1 MKLLRQMLCASAACL
16 ALLMGCAVAADVL
29 ATPTQEAKR
38 DGRRTWIERPWEI
51 RYFLH
56 FEDADSWS
64 SGRDRAKRDN
74 AKASTTYF
82 RWKEFFDLSTT
93 LTAKDS
99 EVYGEQKFAVVSV
112 EFDKQGFVTTAN
124 SHPAPLRGRLNQLRY
139 LTLSAGEAPSDRV
152 YPLSIWFTG
161 IGDASTD
168 WAPGFCYTNQQPD
181 AAQVKSSSYLY
192 GSLYEVDESRATF
205 GCREWAYQLY
215 NDERPYIDVTSYV
228 REGKVYP
235 KYTYIRD
242 FIGWARFGDK
252 KPVIGKHEKEWYC
265 LHDCP
270 AGDKPGLIPDIK
282 VWATKNGWTV
292 PKPPTKAPTF
302 VDPPARAG
310 TYPN

>member
-1 MKLLRQMLCASAACL
+1 MKLLRQILCASVACL
-16 ALLMGCAVAADVL
+16 TLLTGCANAAD
-29 ATPTQEAKR
+29 APTAPAQEAKR
-38 DGRRTWIERPWEI
+38 DGRHTWIERPWEV

-56 FEDADSWS
+56 VEEIYGWGIVKKIAVE
-64 SGRDRAKRDN
+64 KN
-74 AKASTTYF
+74 AKFTTKYF
-82 RWKEFFDLSTT
+82 NWEEFFDPTTT
-93 LTAKDS
+93 LLAKPS
-99 EVYGEQKFAVVSV
+99 EFFGEQKFAIVTV

-124 SHPAPLRGRLNQLRY
+124 NHPAPLRARLNQPRY
-139 LTLSAGEAPSDRV
+139 LTLSAGDGPTDRQ
-152 YPLSIWFTG
+152 YDLAHWFTG

-168 WAPGFCYTNQQPD
+168 WAPGFCVVDQRPD

-252 KPVIGKHEKEWYC
+252 KPVIGKHEKDWYC

-282 VWATKNGWTV
+282 GWAAKNGWSI

-302 VDPPARAG
+302 VDPPAKAG
-310 TYPN
+310 RYPQ

>member
-16 ALLMGCAVAADVL
+16 ALLAGCSVASDAPAAPAPEVR
-29 ATPTQEAKR
+29 R
-38 DGRRTWIERPWEI
+38 DGAHTWIERPWEM

-56 FEDADSWS
+56 FEDSESWI
-64 SGRDRAKRDN
+64 GGVERAKTNN
-74 AKASTTYF
+74 AKPNPRYLW
-82 RWKEFFDLSTT
+82 WKEFFRPTHDLTF
-93 LTAKDS
+93 KPS
-99 EVYGEQKFAVVSV
+99 EFFGEQKFTMVAL
-112 EFDKQGFVTTAN
+112 EFDRQGVVTTPN
-124 SHPAPLRGRLNQLRY
+124 SYVAPLQGRLNLLRKLVLSGGEGPTDQLY
-139 LTLSAGEAPSDRV
+139 NLAH
-152 YPLSIWFTG
+152 WFTG

-168 WAPGFCYTNQQPD
+168 WAPGFCEVDQRPD

-192 GSLYEVDESRATF
+192 GSLYEIDESRTTF

-252 KPVIGKHEKEWYC
+252 KPVIGKHEKDWYC

-270 AGDKPGLIPDIK
+270 AGDRPGLIPDIK
-282 VWATKNGWTV
+282 AWATKNGWTV
-292 PKPPTKAPTF
+292 PRPPTKAPTF
-302 VDPPARAG
+302 VDPPAKIG
-310 TYPN
+310 TYPQ